1 MYCRN
6 CGSPID
12 PSAFVCT
19 KCGVQN
25 GTGFSYCYNCGNRT
39 DPQAVVCT
47 KCGVALSQPKAAP
60 QGEPKSKIAAGLMA
74 IFLGFLGVH
83 NFYLGYTGKA
93 AIQLVVSLVGGLI
106 TCGVAAMGIWIWA
119 LIEGIMI
126 LGGSINTDANGVP
139 LKT

>member
-12 PSAFVCT
+12 PSAFACP

-25 GTGFSYCYNCGNRT
+25 GTGFSYCFHCGSPT
-39 DPQAVVCT
+39 DPQAVVCV
-47 KCGVALSQPKAAP
+47 KCGVALSRPQAAP
-60 QGEPKSKIAAGLMA
+60 QSEPKSKIAAGLMA
-74 IFLGFLGVH
+74 IFLGCLGIH

-106 TCGVAAMGIWIWA
+106 TCGLALVGIWIWA

-126 LGGSINTDANGVP
+126 LGGSISTDANGVP
-139 LKT
+139 LKN